1 VNAVPSLMPDT
12 SVPRLWVEYISPDVG
27 IPHGSASDGGGHPDL
42 AALLARDDTLAVL
55 GFGTTAP
62 ISDDPRYLRVPL
74 EPAGGAAPFE
84 VWRSSG
90 QVSRGATDD
99 GNLNAI
105 RHAEDGALQFGVL
118 ELDERD
124 GIEATAAAAYARI
137 TAFVRARGYPHM
149 LRSWNYLDAI
159 TEGHGDEER
168 YRRFCVGRAAG
179 LGLFYAGTLPAAS
192 ALGRRDGVRTLQVYW
207 LAARTAGTPLENP
220 RQLSAYRYPRD
231 YGPTPPSFARAML
244 PPGAEMPLLLSG
256 TASIV
261 GHESRHHD
269 CIESQLLET
278 FANFDSLIAAARA
291 QRPTLPPRF
300 GSGSRLKV
308 YVRDREQLPRV
319 AAALD
324 SQLGPTV
331 PRILLHAAICR
342 RELQVEI
349 DGFHA

>member
-1 VNAVPSLMPDT
+1 VNAVPSLMPGT
-12 SVPRLWVEYISPDVG
+12 GVPRLRVDYIAPD
-27 IPHGSASDGGGHPDL
+27 GSANDASSAL

-62 ISDDPRYLRVPL
+62 TSDDPRYLRVPL
-74 EPAGGAAPFE
+74 EPVGDAAPFE

-90 QVSRGATDD
+90 HVSCGGTGGGMLDD
-99 GNLNAI
+99 I
-105 RHAEDGALQFGVL
+105 RHAEDGTLQFGVL
-118 ELDERD
+118 ELDEHD
-124 GIEATAAAAYARI
+124 AGIEATATAAYARI
-137 TAFVRARGYPHM
+137 TAFVRARGYPFM

-159 TEGHGDEER
+159 TEGQGDEER

-179 LGLFYAGTLPAAS
+179 LGLFDAGTLPAAS
-192 ALGRRDGVRTLQVYW
+192 ALGRRDGIRTLQVYW
-207 LAARTAGTPLENP
+207 LAARTPGSPLENP

-231 YGPTPPSFARAML
+231 YGPQPPSFARAML
-244 PPGAEMPLLLSG
+244 PPGADMPLLLSG

-269 CIESQLLET
+269 CIESQLVET

-291 QRPTLPPRF
+291 QRPTLPSRF
-300 GSGSRLKV
+300 GSGSHLKV

-319 AAALD
+319 AAVLD
-324 SQLGPTV
+324 AQLGPTV

>member
-1 VNAVPSLMPDT
+1 MNAVPSLMSDT
-12 SVPRLWVEYISPDVG
+12 NVPRLQVEYIAHD
-27 IPHGSASDGGGHPDL
+27 GSAHDGSIDASGAAL
-42 AALLARDDTLAVL
+42 AAQLARDDTLAVL
-55 GFGTTAP
+55 GFGAAAP
-62 ISDDPRYLRVPL
+62 ASDDPRYLRVPL
-74 EPAGGAAPFE
+74 EPAGIAPFE

-90 QVSRGATDD
+90 QVSRGVAD
-99 GNLNAI
+99 GGGILNGI

-118 ELDERD
+118 ELDEGD
-124 GIEATAAAAYARI
+124 ADIEATATAAYARM
-137 TAFVRARGYPHM
+137 TAFVRARGYPHL

-159 TEGHGDEER
+159 TEGSGDEER

-179 LGLFYAGTLPAAS
+179 LGAFEAGTLPAAS

-207 LAARTAGTPLENP
+207 LAARAPGTPLENP
-220 RQLSAYRYPRD
+220 RQLSAYRYPRN
-231 YGPTPPSFARAML
+231 YGPQPPSFARAML
-244 PPGAEMPLLLSG
+244 PPGAGMPLLLSG

-269 CIESQLLET
+269 CVESQLVET
-278 FANFDSLIAAARA
+278 FANFDSLIAAARV
-291 QRPTLPPRF
+291 QRPTLPPHF

-319 AAALD
+319 AAVLD
-324 SQLGPTV
+324 AQLGPAV